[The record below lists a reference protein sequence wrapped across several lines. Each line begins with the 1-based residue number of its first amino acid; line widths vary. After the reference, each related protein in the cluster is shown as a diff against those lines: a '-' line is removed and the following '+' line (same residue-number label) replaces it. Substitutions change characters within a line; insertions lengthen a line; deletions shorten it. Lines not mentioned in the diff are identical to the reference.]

1 MRAAH
6 DEAPYESYAHPQSAP
21 GQLAAIAWAFGL
33 DPPDV
38 ARSRVLENW
47 LCGCRKPY
55 PIAATHPLACTVG
68 IDLSQV
74 HIDQGNRRVRALGLD
89 NIELMHSD
97 IAPLD
102 LAAMGQ
108 FDFIICHGVYSGVPD
123 EVQETIL
130 AACGQLLSPAGVAY
144 VGYNRYPGW
153 KAKEIVRD
161 ALLLSV
167 GDSTTIDEKV
177 HRAQHGR
184 LAAEDGAARQR
195 PVQGTKRL
203 SADGRHSRR
212 LLPFARGTGDIQHA
226 VLLPRLR

>member
-1 MRAAH
+1 
-6 DEAPYESYAHPQSAP
+6 
-21 GQLAAIAWAFGL
+21 
-33 DPPDV
+33 
-38 ARSRVLENW
+38 
-47 LCGCRKPY
+47 
-55 PIAATHPLACTVG
+55 VG

-97 IAPLD
+97 IAQLD

-108 FDFIICHGVYSGVPD
+108 FDFIICHGVYSWVPD
-123 EVQETIL
+123 EVQETTL

-144 VGYNRYPGW
+144 VGYNRYSGW

-161 ALLLSV
+161 AMLLSV